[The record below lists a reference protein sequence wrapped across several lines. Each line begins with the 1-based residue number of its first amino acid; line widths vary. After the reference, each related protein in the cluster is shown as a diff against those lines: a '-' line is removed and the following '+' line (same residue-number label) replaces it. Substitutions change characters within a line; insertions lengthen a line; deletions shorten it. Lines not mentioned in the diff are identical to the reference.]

1 MLSRI
6 RNYPEEVALPLVIS
20 VTATALNFRVF
31 AAIVGD
37 LTA

>member
-1 MLSRI
+1 MRLAGKPTQNSRA
-6 RNYPEEVALPLVIS
+6 ESIS
-20 VTATALNFRVF
+20 ARATALNFRVF